1 MLFLR
6 KVLDGYPDLLD
17 AKDVPLI
24 LSILEKYVTDK
35 SGKSRNNRSLN
46 SVVRYLSICKKKN
59 TTVSVVGKLC
69 LDKLWISKVH
79 RIIVNYDQKIDYY
92 FL

>member
-46 SVVRYLSICKKKN
+46 SVVTY
-59 TTVSVVGKLC
+59 
-69 LDKLWISKVH
+69 
-79 RIIVNYDQKIDYY
+79 
-92 FL
+92 